1 MSVKKNSKKYKNKY
15 KKNNNKNVKNK
26 KNLIIK
32 ESVIIED
39 KNKLVEKEEDIV
51 KLENDKI
58 DISGNNIV
66 VSNNYYKE
74 LILTLTIIF
83 VLGLIVVFFPRIK
96 LVDSDEITIVYND
109 NYVEPGYKG
118 YVFNKDIS
126 KNIDVVSNI
135 DNGII
140 GEYEV
145 NYYIN
150 LFGARVRKT
159 RKVNIVDNI
168 SPSIKI
174 DNDVIKVC
182 PNKDVPDIEY
192 EAIDEYDGDITSRV
206 EKIVTD
212 NNILLRVNDLSGNE
226 DNVSIKINRVDD
238 EKPVIKLRGNSVI
251 FLTYGDI
258 YKEPGYTANDNCDGD
273 LTEKVLVNGSVSRNV
288 GTYEI
293 KYEVT
298 DGSGNKT
305 TVKRRVIVGTKIND
319 NGSINKG
326 TIYLTFDD
334 GPNKGTTNKILD
346 ILKSEGVKATFFVT
360 GKGPDSLIKRI
371 YDEGHTVALH
381 TDNHNYSYIYSSVD
395 NYFADL
401 NKVSDR
407 VKRIT
412 GVESKIIRFPGGS
425 SNTIS
430 RNYNKGIMSE
440 LTNIVLNQGYRYFDW
455 NVDGMDASSARSS
468 RDVYYNVTSN
478 LSYNKANVV
487 LLHDTKKITVGAVK
501 DIIEFGKEEGY
512 KFSKIDMN
520 TYMVRHKVNN

>member
-1 MSVKKNSKKYKNKY
+1 MLIIISVLLFYTIIKFIKIYLKIWKKNNIVLLFNYRGICSMAVKKNSKKYKNKY
-15 KKNNNKNVKNK
+15 KKNNKNVKNN

-32 ESVIIED
+32 QSVIIED

-83 VLGLIVVFFPRIK
+83 VLGLIVMFFPRIK

-258 YKEPGYTANDNCDGD
+258 YKEPGYTANDNCDGV
-273 LTEKVLVNGSVSRNV
+273 LTE
-288 GTYEI
+288 
-293 KYEVT
+293 
-298 DGSGNKT
+298 
-305 TVKRRVIVGTKIND
+305 
-319 NGSINKG
+319 
-326 TIYLTFDD
+326 
-334 GPNKGTTNKILD
+334 
-346 ILKSEGVKATFFVT
+346 
-360 GKGPDSLIKRI
+360 
-371 YDEGHTVALH
+371 
-381 TDNHNYSYIYSSVD
+381 
-395 NYFADL
+395 
-401 NKVSDR
+401 
-407 VKRIT
+407 
-412 GVESKIIRFPGGS
+412 
-425 SNTIS
+425 
-430 RNYNKGIMSE
+430 
-440 LTNIVLNQGYRYFDW
+440 
-455 NVDGMDASSARSS
+455 
-468 RDVYYNVTSN
+468 
-478 LSYNKANVV
+478 
-487 LLHDTKKITVGAVK
+487 
-501 DIIEFGKEEGY
+501 
-512 KFSKIDMN
+512 
-520 TYMVRHKVNN
+520 